1 MIVLMLSVA
10 LMAAAPAAGEPA
22 AQPAAKAE
30 KPKKEDMVCKREKVI
45 GSRLP
50 VRVCMTQADW
60 DQRAADDKANLDA
73 AQRNR
78 GLSSN

>member
-1 MIVLMLSVA
+1 MIALMLSVA
-10 LMAAAPAAGEPA
+10 LMAAGPAAGEST

-30 KPKKEDMVCKREKVI
+30 KPKKDDMVCKREKVI